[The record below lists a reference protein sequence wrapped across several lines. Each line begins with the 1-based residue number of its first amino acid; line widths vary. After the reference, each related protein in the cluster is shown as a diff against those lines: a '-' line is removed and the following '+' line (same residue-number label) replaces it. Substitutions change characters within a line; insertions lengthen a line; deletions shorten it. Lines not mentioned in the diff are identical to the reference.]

1 MPQNIVWRKYYR
13 WVTYHWFLVP
23 KNVSVVSSG
32 QKPQSCLYCINSF
45 YYDTC
50 VKLRSKI
57 SDNKIHMGWS
67 RVFFFTFVK
76 KITNHRKV
84 IWNWRTSPWNCR
96 ILNVAEKWNNFK
108 TRVRLF
114 GFHREQHIRLFGSE
128 REAYIRVYWWVLC
141 MKYIYIV
148 VPNAQTFLWKLRR
161 YYAIVPFFQNDSYSL
176 WPFVFFRAKDTWVN
190 TLHVCYVAHVI
201 TKTQQMS

>member
-32 QKPQSCLYCINSF
+32 QKPQPCTVFIMIPVLNYNQRYQAIKF
-45 YYDTC
+45 IWDE
-50 VKLRSKI
+50 V
-57 SDNKIHMGWS
+57 G
-67 RVFFFTFVK
+67 FFFTFVK

-148 VPNAQTFLWKLRR
+148 VPNAKTFLWKLCR

>member
-1 MPQNIVWRKYYR
+1 MYEENITAESHIIDFWSQKTCR
-13 WVTYHWFLVP
+13 WYLQAKSRSPVCIALTVFIMIPVLNY
-23 KNVSVVSSG
+23 NQRY
-32 QKPQSCLYCINSF
+32 QKIKF
-45 YYDTC
+45 IWDE
-50 VKLRSKI
+50 V
-57 SDNKIHMGWS
+57 G
-67 RVFFFTFVK
+67 FFTFVK

-176 WPFVFFRAKDTWVN
+176 WPFLFFRAKDTWVN